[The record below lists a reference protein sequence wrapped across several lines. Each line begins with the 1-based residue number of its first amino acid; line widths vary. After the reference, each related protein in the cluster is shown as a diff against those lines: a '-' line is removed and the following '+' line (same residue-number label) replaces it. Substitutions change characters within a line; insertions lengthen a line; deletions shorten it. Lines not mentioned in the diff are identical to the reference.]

1 MSGHELLSSRIAFA
15 AAPTAVRRARHWI
28 AGQLAR
34 TDPADLIDTAV
45 LLVSELVTNAVH
57 ASVAA
62 AAAAGYGDPR
72 GIELTVARTR
82 DSVRIEVAD
91 SACGSLPVPSAPSAD
106 DESGRGMQV
115 ISALSKRWGCWS
127 GQLGK
132 VVWCELAAAS
142 LGPADR
148 LPAVGQVL
156 AAGQVL
162 VSAGCIDLSWPG
174 SVAV

>member
-15 AAPTAVRRARHWI
+15 AAPAAVRRARHWI
-28 AGQLAR
+28 ADQLAR
-34 TDPADLIDTAV
+34 TDPADLVDTAV
-45 LLVSELVTNAVH
+45 LLVSELGTHAVQR
-57 ASVAA
+57 SRAA
-62 AAAAGYGDPR
+62 AAAAGHGDPC

-82 DSVRIEVAD
+82 DTVRIEVAD

-127 GQLGK
+127 GHLGK

-142 LGPADR
+142 LGPA
-148 LPAVGQVL
+148 GQRP

>member
-1 MSGHELLSSRIAFA
+1 MSGHELLSSRIAFT

-34 TDPADLIDTAV
+34 TDPPDLIDTAV

-57 ASVAA
+57 ASVTAA
-62 AAAAGYGDPR
+62 AAVGHGDPR

-82 DSVRIEVAD
+82 DTVRIEVAD
-91 SACGSLPVPSAPSAD
+91 SACGSLPAPSDPSAD

-142 LGPADR
+142 LGAAAH
-148 LPAVGQVL
+148 LPAADQVM
-156 AAGQVL
+156 AA
-162 VSAGCIDLSWPG
+162 AGCIDLSWPG

>member
-1 MSGHELLSSRIAFA
+1 MPGHELLSSRIAFT
-15 AAPTAVRRARHWI
+15 AAPTTVRHARQWI

-57 ASVAA
+57 ASAA
-62 AAAAGYGDPR
+62 AAADYADPR

-82 DSVRIEVAD
+82 DTVRIEVAD
-91 SACGSLPVPSAPSAD
+91 SASGSLPVPSAPSAD

-142 LGPADR
+142 LGPAAR
-148 LPAVGQVL
+148 RPAAGQVQ

-174 SVAV
+174 SVTV

>member
-1 MSGHELLSSRIAFA
+1 MSGHELLSSRIAFT
-15 AAPTAVRRARHWI
+15 AAPAAVRGARHWI

-62 AAAAGYGDPR
+62 AAATGRADPR
-72 GIELTVARTR
+72 LIELAVARTR
-82 DSVRIEVAD
+82 DTVRIEVAD
-91 SACGSLPVPSAPSAD
+91 SARESLLAPSDPSAD

-127 GQLGK
+127 GHLGK
-132 VVWCELAAAS
+132 VVWCELAAATHGMAGQ
-142 LGPADR
+142 LPAAGQA
-148 LPAVGQVL
+148 PAVGRVL
-156 AAGQVL
+156 A
-162 VSAGCIDLSWPG
+162 SAGCIDLSWPG

>member
-1 MSGHELLSSRIAFA
+1 MLPIWRSPGGRGDLSTSVYLSCFFLKD
-15 AAPTAVRRARHWI
+15 TATPEIYPLPLHDALPIHWI

-34 TDPADLIDTAV
+34 TDPADLVDTAV

-62 AAAAGYGDPR
+62 AAAAGHGDPC

-82 DSVRIEVAD
+82 DTVRIEVAD

-115 ISALSKRWGCWS
+115 ISALSKRW
-127 GQLGK
+127 
-132 VVWCELAAAS
+132 
-142 LGPADR
+142 
-148 LPAVGQVL
+148 
-156 AAGQVL
+156 
-162 VSAGCIDLSWPG
+162 
-174 SVAV
+174 

>member
-1 MSGHELLSSRIAFA
+1 MSGHELLSSRIAFT

-28 AGQLAR
+28 AGQLVR

-62 AAAAGYGDPR
+62 AAGYADPR

-82 DSVRIEVAD
+82 DTVRIEVAD
-91 SACGSLPVPSAPSAD
+91 SACGSLPAPSDPSAE

-142 LGPADR
+142 PAAR
-148 LPAVGQVL
+148 LPAAGQVRG
-156 AAGQVL
+156 AGQVL

-174 SVAV
+174 SVTL